1 MRHGFTLPEILMVL
15 AILGLVMGIATPR
28 MVALRDSLAVEQE
41 AHRVVAAHRRA
52 RITSV
57 VRGRPAVLTVGPD
70 SMGIRVAGDPADTW
84 GAQGPAASGVALA
97 GPIRR
102 MTFSPVGF
110 TTGLSNAS
118 FNLSRGSARRTV
130 VVSRLGRLRMTY
142 P

>member
-1 MRHGFTLPEILMVL
+1 MRQGFTLPEIMMVL

-28 MVALRDSLAVEQE
+28 LVALRDSLAVEQE
-41 AHRVVAAHRRA
+41 AHRVIGAHRRA

-57 VRGRPAVLTVGPD
+57 ARGRPVVLTVGSD
-70 SMGIRVAGDPADTW
+70 SMAIRIAGDPADVW
-84 GAQGPAASGVALA
+84 RAQGPAASRVALA

-118 FNLSRGSARRTV
+118 FSLSRGSARRTV
-130 VVSRLGRLRMTY
+130 VVSRLGRVRMTY